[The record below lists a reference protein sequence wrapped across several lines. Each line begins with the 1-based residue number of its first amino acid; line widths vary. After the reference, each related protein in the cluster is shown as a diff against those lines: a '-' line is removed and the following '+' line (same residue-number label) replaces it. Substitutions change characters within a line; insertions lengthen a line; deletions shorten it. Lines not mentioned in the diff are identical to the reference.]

1 LTTDG
6 RVLFPGD
13 NSGNALAL
21 DPLTGSTLWHV
32 NLGGVMDNAP
42 ITYEL
47 DGRQYLLFAAGD
59 SLFGFTLPL
68 KACAASSSSDRKS
81 RASEVSGPHS
91 R

>member
-1 LTTDG
+1 
-6 RVLFPGD
+6 
-13 NSGNALAL
+13 
-21 DPLTGSTLWHV
+21 
-32 NLGGVMDNAP
+32 MDNAP